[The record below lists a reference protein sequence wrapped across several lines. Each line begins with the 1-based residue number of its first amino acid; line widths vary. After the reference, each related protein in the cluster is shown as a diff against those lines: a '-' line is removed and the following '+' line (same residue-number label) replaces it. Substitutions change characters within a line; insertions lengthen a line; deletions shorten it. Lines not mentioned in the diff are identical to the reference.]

1 MPFFGLFWLSLSQK
15 HWKYVVKFSQALRQ
29 SIQRKQP
36 HQNWTKKNSAYL
48 PNISKYTSNYQFN
61 HRKVA
66 KRTTSWTQNVRELSA
81 PFIQG

>member
-1 MPFFGLFWLSLSQK
+1 LEICCQIFTGSQNNQFKENNHIKIGL
-15 HWKYVVKFSQALRQ
+15 
-29 SIQRKQP
+29 
-36 HQNWTKKNSAYL
+36 KKNSAYL

-61 HRKVA
+61 HRKVS